1 MITVFIVVTSVFF
14 VGAILDFFF
23 NTIIAPS
30 IRMSLTMQLDELR
43 REAIALKAEY
53 MDSGSHLDC
62 LTLQESLEF
71 MIRKLRRISLS
82 SWIYV
87 ELESKRSPGFLTRAQ
102 ERARMLDES
111 AVPRVRILRQ
121 RALDIA
127 IKAFAVNSIA
137 WAPLLVAP
145 SIAAAARSRLRILT
159 SLSDRELHQSAP
171 FRPPVHA
178 YT

>member
-1 MITVFIVVTSVFF
+1 MITVFIVGMIVFF
-14 VGAILDFFF
+14 VGAVLDFFY
-23 NTIIAPS
+23 NIIIAPS
-30 IRMSLTMQLDELR
+30 IRMSLTLRLDELR
-43 REAIALKAEY
+43 HEAILLKAEY
-53 MDSGSHLDC
+53 IDSEPYLDC
-62 LTLQESLEF
+62 LTLQESIEF

-87 ELESKRSPGFLTRAQ
+87 ELESRRSPGFLTRAQ

-111 AVPRVRILRQ
+111 TVPRVRMLRQ

-127 IKAFAVNSIA
+127 TKALAVNSIA

-145 SIAAAARSRLRILT
+145 SIVAVARSRLRILT
-159 SLSDRELHQSAP
+159 SLSVRELHQSAP
-171 FRPPVHA
+171 FRPAVEA